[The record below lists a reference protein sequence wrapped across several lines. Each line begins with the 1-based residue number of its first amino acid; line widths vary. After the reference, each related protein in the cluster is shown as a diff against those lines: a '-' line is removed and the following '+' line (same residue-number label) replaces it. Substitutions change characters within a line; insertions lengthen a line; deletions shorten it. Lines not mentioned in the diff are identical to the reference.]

1 MKLPPR
7 LLALGAFFVAAI
19 ALAACG
25 GSSIPG
31 NSVAKVDGTSITKDD
46 FNHWLKIAAI
56 SSQGQTDPDVASGK
70 KAAEIPDA
78 PDFTKCVA
86 EKQKTAPTPAKGQPK
101 PTTAQFKQQCQTEY
115 NGLRDQVLQFLI
127 SAQWI
132 VGEAKD
138 QGIKVTDSEVNTQF
152 ETTKKQSFPK
162 EADFQKFLKSSG
174 MGLDD
179 LKFRVRVQALSDKLR
194 TKVTKGKDTVTPAQI
209 TDYYNKNKSR
219 FAQPERRDLRIVLTK
234 TKAKADQALAALK
247 SGQSFKSVAK
257 KYSIDQASKNQGG
270 KLLAVAKGQQEKAL
284 DDAERAARELGRHD
298 DRRVS
303 RPDEVA
309 QAVGQLDELT
319 RRLRTECPW
328 DREQD
333 ERSIVPH
340 TVEESYELADAAQR
354 GDDAKL
360 LDELGDVLFQVHFL
374 ALLLEERGAG
384 SLADVAEH
392 ARQKLIRR
400 HPHVFGSVEVE
411 HAGEVLRNWDQIK
424 LGEEGREPGIFGEVP
439 ENLPGPLYARKV
451 QRRAA
456 TSGFDFDGVPYEA
469 ISAELSELEA
479 AHTREERFHEA
490 GDVLFAAV
498 NVARKLKV
506 DPELALRAAADRFR
520 GRVEAAEDL
529 ASRAGASW
537 NDLSPEQQLGFY
549 AQARLNEDT

>member
-1 MKLPPR
+1 MKLPR
-7 LLALGAFFVAAI
+7 RFLALGAFFVVALV
-19 ALAACG
+19 LAACG

-31 NSVAKVDGTSITKDD
+31 NSVAKVGGTSITKDD

-86 EKQKTAPTPAKGQPK
+86 EKQKTAPTPAKGQPA
-101 PTTAQFKQQCQTEY
+101 PTTAQFKQQCSTEY

-194 TKVTKGKDTVTPAQI
+194 TKVTKGKDTVTQAQI
-209 TDYYNKNKSR
+209 ADYYNKNKSR

-284 DDAERAARELGRHD
+284 DDAVFKAPKGKTEGPVKTQFGYYVFDVSKITQASQQTLTQATPTIKQLLQSQNQQKALD
-298 DRRVS
+298 DFVKDFQKRWKDKTNCRNGFV
-303 RPDEVA
+303 
-309 QAVGQLDELT
+309 T
-319 RRLRTECPW
+319 
-328 DREQD
+328 QD
-333 ERSIVPH
+333 CKNAPKPKSTSTVPPGGV
-340 TVEESYELADAAQR
+340 TT
-354 GDDAKL
+354 
-360 LDELGDVLFQVHFL
+360 
-374 ALLLEERGAG
+374 G
-384 SLADVAEH
+384 SAPA
-392 ARQKLIRR
+392 
-400 HPHVFGSVEVE
+400 
-411 HAGEVLRNWDQIK
+411 N
-424 LGEEGREPGIFGEVP
+424 
-439 ENLPGPLYARKV
+439 
-451 QRRAA
+451 
-456 TSGFDFDGVPYEA
+456 SGG
-469 ISAELSELEA
+469 
-479 AHTREERFHEA
+479 TTT
-490 GDVLFAAV
+490 G
-498 NVARKLKV
+498 
-506 DPELALRAAADRFR
+506 
-520 GRVEAAEDL
+520 G
-529 ASRAGASW
+529 
-537 NDLSPEQQLGFY
+537 
-549 AQARLNEDT
+549 